1 MNYHQKRKRR
11 RPDSPTQPQ
20 FQWLANHTEVT
31 NKGSSLEE
39 SIFIEAH
46 EADVI
51 SRGTSALAL
60 EAPPPGTS
68 LQPEKDARGSGLVK
82 WGGSEEGDE
91 VWVDRCV
98 YSPQRY
104 RNI

>member
-1 MNYHQKRKRR
+1 MSYHQKRKRR
-11 RPDSPTQPQ
+11 RTDTSTRPQ
-20 FQWLANHTEVT
+20 IQWLANHADAADE
-31 NKGSSLEE
+31 SLSLEE
-39 SIFIEAH
+39 SVFIEAH

-51 SRGTSALAL
+51 SRGASALVL
-60 EAPPPGTS
+60 EAPPSGTS
-68 LQPEKDARGSGLVK
+68 LQPEKGARGSGLVK

-91 VWVDRCV
+91 IWVDRCV